1 MLLLKVSISWER
13 FWNSGKIK
21 VYKISL
27 NKEHFWQTQNLLNL
41 KHLIRPA
48 DVVVHQ
54 GHHLLANSPTLVN
67 KATVVA
73 IMG

>member
-1 MLLLKVSISWER
+1 MVVLRVSISCKR

-48 DVVVHQ
+48 DVVHQ